1 MTSVLVTGAAG
12 FVGSRLVE
20 KLSSL
25 GHSVTGVDCFLPDL
39 YSSQMK
45 KDRYETLNG
54 LKGVTLR
61 EKDLRTDDLS
71 DLGEA
76 EIVIHQAAMPG
87 LTKSWEDLK
96 LYMDNNVLALDRVIQ
111 HASTGALK
119 TLFRFLR
126 PRCTDGQQTGQKT
139 MPLIPSLRMVCR
151 SSLPKN
157 SGSRT
162 VTTLGFHLLS
172 FATSLSTGRGKG
184 LIWRTT
190 DS

>member
-1 MTSVLVTGAAG
+1 MTTVLVTGAAG

-25 GHSVTGVDCFLPDL
+25 GHTVTGVDCFLPDL

-45 KDRYETLNG
+45 KDRYEALSSFT
-54 LKGVTLR
+54 GVTLH

-111 HASTGALK
+111 HTSTGALQK
-119 TLFRFLR
+119 FVHISTSSVYGR
-126 PRCTDGQQTGQKT
+126 TADGSEDAPTNPFSPYGVSK
-139 MPLIPSLRMVCR
+139 LAAE
-151 SSLPKN
+151 N
-157 SGSRT
+157 SGSPT
-162 VTTLGFHLLS
+162 VTTLGFHLRS
-172 FATSLSTGRGKG
+172 FATSLSTGRGRG